1 MKYKKSKS
9 AVTHAE
15 VTPRILAAIERT
27 ENRPP
32 KLATHLLELE
42 EVQDFIH
49 ADARGPQE
57 PAGYSAP
64 VGQHFIDPETAVV
77 ARSLVGLML
86 VVLGFVLG
94 KIF

>member
-1 MKYKKSKS
+1 MKYKRSRS

-32 KLATHLLELE
+32 KLATHLLEIE
-42 EVQDFIH
+42 EIQDFIH
-49 ADARGPQE
+49 ADTRGAQE

-64 VGQHFIDPETAVV
+64 VGHFIDAEMAVV
-77 ARSLVGLML
+77 ARSLVGLAL
-86 VVLGFVLG
+86 VILGFVLG
-94 KIF
+94 KVL